1 MTVTTDVTPLNP
13 PIPIPD
19 VPGADAGSAGL
30 PHRSELTLR
39 EKAIVDASA
48 VADIGLRTAV
58 ASMVAAAMIPSVLT
72 TAVGR
77 KQSQQERERLAFYAD
92 AASAHDPKRSFPA
105 PTTAPRVTARR
116 ANPLA
121 ERIARGSVE
130 NVAFRSSFEAINPAM
145 RDSWRALGNNNTAR
159 FQHWRHDHGPRPTLC
174 VIHGFMGSAYLFN
187 GLFFSLPWFFRSGYD
202 VALFTLPFH
211 GRRAEKFS
219 PFSGY
224 GYFSHGMSGFAEAM
238 AQAVHDF
245 RSMIDYLEST
255 GVDRFALT
263 GLSLGGYTSALL
275 AAVEPRLQAVIPNVP
290 VVSVESEIR
299 DWFPANMVLH
309 GGQLLGNVGNEAF
322 GAATAFHSPLNYT
335 PLVAKERRLIITGL
349 GDRLAPP
356 EQSEMLWHHWDQ
368 CALHW
373 FPGNHVL
380 HVSQPTYLRRMT
392 AFLRPY
398 MF

>member
-1 MTVTTDVTPLNP
+1 MSTDITPLHP

-19 VPGADAGSAGL
+19 VPGADAGAQGL
-30 PHRSELTLR
+30 PRRSELSLR
-39 EKAIVDASA
+39 DKVIVDVSA
-48 VADIGLRTAV
+48 FADIGLRTAV

-72 TAVGR
+72 TGIGR
-77 KQSQQERERLAFYAD
+77 KQSRQERDRLAFYAEL
-92 AASAHDPKRSFPA
+92 AAEHDPARSFPA
-105 PTTAPRVTARR
+105 PVELPRIVARS
-116 ANPLA
+116 ANPIS
-121 ERIARGSVE
+121 ERLARGIVE
-130 NVAFRSSFEAINPAM
+130 NVSFRSGFDAVNPAM
-145 RDSWRALGNNNTAR
+145 RNSWRTLGNNNTAR
-159 FQHWRHDHGPRPTLC
+159 FQHWRHDDGPRPTLC

-187 GLFFSLPWFFRSGYD
+187 GAFFSLPWFYRSGYD
-202 VALFTLPFH
+202 IALFTLPFH
-211 GRRAEKFS
+211 GRRAEKRS

-238 AQAVHDF
+238 GQAVHDF
-245 RSMIDYLEST
+245 RCMLDYLEST

-299 DWFPANMVLH
+299 DWFPANLVLR
-309 GGQLLGNVGNEAF
+309 GGQRMGHVADDEF
-322 GAATAFHSPLNYT
+322 VAATAYHSPLNYT

-356 EQSEMLWHHWDQ
+356 EQSEMLWRHWDQ

-380 HVSQPTYLRRMT
+380 HVSQPAYLRRMT